1 LIERRH
7 VRRRRIPFVRS
18 AVLELAGRSH
28 IVALADLGPEGAFLS
43 TRSSFRPG
51 ASAVLKLV
59 LPRRGQEVTIACDVV
74 RSTRTFDVA
83 SGQPA
88 GVAVR
93 FHDLEPA
100 VLRRI
105 EEFAREGFVPDL
117 DPAPA
122 ERYEYRLLERSE
134 VDPLELNRLG
144 LDGWALAAVMPRP
157 SGVQLV
163 LFRLL

>member
-1 LIERRH
+1 LIDRRLG
-7 VRRRRIPFVRS
+7 RRRRIPFVRS

-28 IVALADLGPEGAFLS
+28 IVALTDLGPEGAFLS
-43 TRSSFRPG
+43 TRSSFPTG
-51 ASAVLKLV
+51 AAAVLKLV
-59 LPRRGQEVTIACDVV
+59 LPRRGQEVTIACEIV
-74 RSTRTFDVA
+74 RSALRFDPV

-93 FHDLEPA
+93 FHDLAPP

-105 EEFAREGFVPDL
+105 EEFAREGFVPDP

-122 ERYEYRLLERSE
+122 ERYQYRVLERPE
-134 VDPLELNRLG
+134 VDPVELDRLG
-144 LDGWALAAVMPRP
+144 LDGWALATVVPRP
-157 SGVQLV
+157 GGVQLV

>member
-1 LIERRH
+1 LIERRQG
-7 VRRRRIPFVRS
+7 RRRRIPFVRS
-18 AVLELAGRSH
+18 AVLELAGRAH

-51 ASAVLKLV
+51 TPAVLKLV
-59 LPRRGQEVTIACDVV
+59 LPRRGQEVTIACDIV
-74 RSTRTFDVA
+74 RSARIFDAA
-83 SGQPA
+83 SGHPA

-93 FHDLEPA
+93 FHDLAPA

-122 ERYEYRLLERSE
+122 ERYEYRLLERPE

-144 LDGWALAAVMPRP
+144 LDGWILATVVPRP
-157 SGVQLV
+157 VGLHLV
-163 LFRLL
+163 LYRLL

>member
-1 LIERRH
+1 LIERRLG
-7 VRRRRIPFVRS
+7 RRRRIPFVRS
-18 AVLELAGRSH
+18 AVLEIQGRSH

-43 TRSSFRPG
+43 TRSSFRRG

-59 LPRRGQEVTIACDVV
+59 LPRRGQEVTIVCEIV
-74 RSTRTFDVA
+74 RSTSRFDPV

-93 FHDLEPA
+93 FQDLDDA

-105 EEFAREGFVPDL
+105 EEFAREGFVPDP

-122 ERYEYRLLERSE
+122 ERYEYRVLERPELDS
-134 VDPLELNRLG
+134 VELNRLG
-144 LDGWALAAVMPRP
+144 LDGWALATVLPVTG
-157 SGVQLV
+157 GVQLV
-163 LFRLL
+163 LYRLL